1 MEKYL
6 PSRKALAGRLF
17 KQEYEKEKA
26 QVISRLR
33 DELTLAL
40 ISDGWTNTS
49 KEKIVNYV
57 LVPVVF
63 SMTTDSAPVMPK
75 AWEILE
81 RERPIFC
88 HGCSSHALN
97 LILEEVMRLEW
108 MSWALTRSVAVAK
121 FIRNR
126 SQLLARF
133 QRQQK
138 KGKEEH
144 QRALRLPVLTR
155 WYSSYEC
162 IKSIVD
168 NRSTNIDLFKK
179 KKVLKKRFGR
189 SPAKLNEA
197 RDIVENKA
205 FWSRTNLVASLMK
218 PFVDAI
224 AVLERD
230 SCCVSMVYWQFSQLR
245 REPIFNQRH
254 SSIPVL
260 VRKKILKSITDKWAF
275 LHTDTIGISFL
286 LDQTKKTADFVEADL
301 AVAVE
306 SVKEIAVRLKVVTTP
321 AETEQIGNEACAFYL
336 KKDRWSS
343 QTRARQGG
351 LSPIAWWSDKV
362 NRTSTDDD
370 YYPLLAPLAVK
381 IYTIPTSSAASER
394 SWSIH
399 DFIHTKRRNR
409 LDAERV
415 ETLVYIYCNAGNKDS
430 RTSILY
436 TIDES
441 QSDDE
446 DEDEDEEMDEES
458 GESSDC
464 SGNVDGYDSK
474 AFSYD
479 GSEEQK
485 SKI

>member
-1 MEKYL
+1 
-6 PSRKALAGRLF
+6 

-26 QVISRLR
+26 EVISRLC
-33 DELTLAL
+33 DEPTLAL

-49 KEKIVNYV
+49 KQKIVNYV
-57 LVPVVF
+57 LVSPL
-63 SMTTDSAPVMPK
+63 MWPLLWCTK
-75 AWEILE
+75 
-81 RERPIFC
+81 
-88 HGCSSHALN
+88 
-97 LILEEVMRLEW
+97 LIGEDEQTAEN
-108 MSWALTRSVAVAK
+108 VAEAIGAVIDDVNEAVG
-121 FIRNR
+121 
-126 SQLLARF
+126 SPM
-133 QRQQK
+133 K
-138 KGKEEH
+138 KKKEEH
-144 QRALRLPVLTR
+144 RRALRLTVPTR

-168 NRSTNIDLFKK
+168 NRSTIIDLFKK
-179 KKVLKKRFGR
+179 TKFLKKRFGR

-205 FWSRTNLVASLMK
+205 FWSRTRLVASLME

-224 AVLERD
+224 AVLERG

-254 SSIPVL
+254 SSIPV
-260 VRKKILKSITDKWAF
+260 I
-275 LHTDTIGISFL
+275 
-286 LDQTKKTADFVEADL
+286 TKKTADFVDADL
-301 AVAVE
+301 AAAVE
-306 SVKEIAVRLKVVTTP
+306 SVKVIAVRLKVVTTP
-321 AETEQIGNEACAFYL
+321 AETEQIGNEACAFYP
-336 KKDRWSS
+336 KKDCWSS

-381 IYTIPTSSAASER
+381 IYTMPTSSAASER
-394 SWSIH
+394 S
-399 DFIHTKRRNR
+399 
-409 LDAERV
+409 
-415 ETLVYIYCNAGNKDS
+415 
-430 RTSILY
+430 TSILY

-441 QSDDE
+441 QRDDE

-458 GESSDC
+458 GESSDS
-464 SGNVDGYDSK
+464 SGNADGYDSN

-479 GSEEQK
+479 GNEEQK